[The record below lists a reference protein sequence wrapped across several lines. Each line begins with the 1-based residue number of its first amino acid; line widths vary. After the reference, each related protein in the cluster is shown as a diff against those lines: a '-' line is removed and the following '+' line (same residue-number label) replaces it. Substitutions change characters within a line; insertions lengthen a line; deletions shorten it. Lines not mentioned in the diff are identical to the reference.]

1 LLYELFQG
9 PIRQHGVLV
18 NLSAKRSA
26 PIDVNPAV
34 WKRFGIRRRKPRG
47 LQAE

>member
-1 LLYELFQG
+1 
-9 PIRQHGVLV
+9 VLV
-18 NLSAKRSA
+18 NLSSKRSG

-34 WKRFGIRRRKPRG
+34 WKRLGIRRRKPRG